1 MAFSDTPIVATVP
14 PPRWTVPSF
23 TPTPGRYPLGIE
35 AVNFN
40 QLDDVASGLPVLSQH
55 PRYWSI
61 YAYIVKSFWDRR
73 LAPQTN
79 AALGRFLRPHEV
91 VFASAALLC
100 DRHAELPGILG
111 RNTIAPYLRQGHDDL
126 RLDLDYLAQPLGGYG
141 QVYRGAMADLG
152 LILRAELTPGAR
164 LDAPLGELGASVADA
179 FGRAIAGITYARQYA
194 GQTEGTIPLGV
205 VKELAQASC
214 FCRLAEAGAERDLLT
229 DVLLGRRQEPHQAHR
244 NRAAT
249 VRLFLDLARATEG
262 VSVDEER
269 FRRLL
274 YWGSD
279 ENAGTWRLSAAVE
292 PAWRRWWLTRH
303 RELVVGA
310 LNALFV
316 HFVRWGLAR
325 GGALHPLSIAEY
337 AVAVSALRPPA
348 DLDVGFAPLTGIRL
362 GTVVAAFD
370 ASVRA
375 DGWPPTPGTNSP
387 REDRILDRTQRGVAA
402 DAPVHALLALL
413 LTLRRLSVFM
423 EATGSSPVVR
433 AVLNDGGIDRVGTSV
448 LVDWVEQRVR
458 AGRSLADVLVD
469 LLRTFVVRQHLRIA
483 RGKLPE
489 DTFRF
494 HEDGVGLRF
503 VDQGD
508 SQGINPISIRF
519 NAVASA
525 LSELGLVAAPFSQPG
540 HGPTQL
546 GAEVLRG

>member
-1 MAFSDTPIVATVP
+1 MNFS
-14 PPRWTVPSF
+14 
-23 TPTPGRYPLGIE
+23 
-35 AVNFN
+35 
-40 QLDDVASGLPVLSQH
+40 QLDDLASGLPVLSRH

-61 YAYIVKSFWDRR
+61 YTYIVKSFWDRK
-73 LAPQTN
+73 LTPQTN
-79 AALGRFLRPHEV
+79 AALGRFLRSHEV
-91 VFASAALLC
+91 VFASAVLLC
-100 DRHAELPGILG
+100 DRHAELPGVIG
-111 RNTIAPYLRQGHDDL
+111 RNTIAPYLQEGHDDL

-164 LDAPLGELGASVADA
+164 LDAPLGDLGASVADA
-179 FGRAIAGITYARQYA
+179 FGRAIARTTYARQYA
-194 GQTEGTIPLGV
+194 GQTEGTIPLAV

-214 FCRLAEAGAERDLLT
+214 FCRLAEGGTERDLLV
-229 DVLLGRRQEPHQAHR
+229 DVLLGRRQEPHQAHW

-249 VRLFLDLARATEG
+249 VRLFLDLAQATED
-262 VSVDEER
+262 VSLDEER

-279 ENAGTWRLSAAVE
+279 DEGGTWRPSARVE
-292 PAWRRWWLTRH
+292 PAWHRWWLVRH
-303 RELVVGA
+303 RELLVGA

-316 HFVRWGLAR
+316 HFVRWGLGC
-325 GGALHPLSIAEY
+325 GGALHPQPIADY
-337 AVAVSALRPPA
+337 AAGVSALRPPT
-348 DLDVGFAPLTGIRL
+348 DLDIGSAPLTEMRL
-362 GTVVAAFD
+362 ATVVAAFD

-375 DGWPPTPGTNSP
+375 DGWPPTPGPYSP
-387 REDRILDRTQRGVAA
+387 REDKILARAQRGVAA

-413 LTLRRLSVFM
+413 LTLRRLSVFL
-423 EATGSSPVVR
+423 EATGSPSVVR
-433 AVLNDGGIDRVGTSV
+433 AVLGDGGVDRVGTSV
-448 LVDWVEQRVR
+448 LIDWVEQRMKD
-458 AGRSLADVLVD
+458 GRSLADVLVE
-469 LLRTFVVRQHLRIA
+469 LLRIFVVRQHLRIA

-494 HEDGVGLRF
+494 HEDGVELRF

-519 NAVASA
+519 DAVASA

-540 HGPTQL
+540 HSPTQL